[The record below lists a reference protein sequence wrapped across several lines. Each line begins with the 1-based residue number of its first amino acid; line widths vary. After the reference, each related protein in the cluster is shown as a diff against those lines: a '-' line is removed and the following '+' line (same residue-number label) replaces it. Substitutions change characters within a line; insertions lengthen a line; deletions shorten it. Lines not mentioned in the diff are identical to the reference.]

1 MTVQEQAQTLE
12 IELSDEDI
20 FDAMKQIQGYVDVF
34 ADDFRI
40 IYHFAHRHAIQRLTA
55 GLNAAT
61 LMRRNV
67 PLLSPDMTLDVA
79 ALVIAQS
86 GYKGLP
92 VVDETG
98 TVVGMLTETDF
109 LNRLKVSTFLELLLE
124 MINDSYIFT
133 HRCHETRVREV
144 MTAPAVSVSIDAG
157 FEQIF
162 RSFREHEGRTM
173 PVINSVGQLQ
183 GLLLRKDFLTAA
195 HMERLM

>member
-1 MTVQEQAQTLE
+1 MTAQEQAQTLE

-40 IYHFAHRHAIQRLTA
+40 IYHFAHRHAVQRLTA

-79 ALVIAQS
+79 ALAIAQS

-92 VVDETG
+92 VVDATG

-133 HRCHETRVREV
+133 HRCHETRVREA
-144 MTAPAVSVSIDAG
+144 MTAPAVSVSIDAS

>member
-40 IYHFAHRHAIQRLTA
+40 IYHFAHRHAVQRLTA

-79 ALVIAQS
+79 ALAIAQS

-133 HRCHETRVREV
+133 HRCHETRVREA